1 MCWWSSW
8 VTSVVNKDT
17 GVSVVIEAVTSD
29 SVVVIEDLEVTV
41 MIVEKDTMEEEELV
55 NIIPLGLL

>member
-1 MCWWSSW
+1 